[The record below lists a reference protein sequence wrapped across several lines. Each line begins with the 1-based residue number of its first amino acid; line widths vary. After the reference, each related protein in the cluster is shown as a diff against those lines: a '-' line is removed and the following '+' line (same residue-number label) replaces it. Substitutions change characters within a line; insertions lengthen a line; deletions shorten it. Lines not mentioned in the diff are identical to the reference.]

1 MTISGGVRISVA
13 SIELSRMKA
22 RICITRTAQKME
34 GVLFLGAIAVGD
46 GWVMLKDV
54 LFRIPPKGGPLRE
67 MLEGAVH
74 LSPRAAIEGHLER
87 GLSHELETIHRLMA
101 AVEQEGRQ

>member
-1 MTISGGVRISVA
+1 
-13 SIELSRMKA
+13 MKA